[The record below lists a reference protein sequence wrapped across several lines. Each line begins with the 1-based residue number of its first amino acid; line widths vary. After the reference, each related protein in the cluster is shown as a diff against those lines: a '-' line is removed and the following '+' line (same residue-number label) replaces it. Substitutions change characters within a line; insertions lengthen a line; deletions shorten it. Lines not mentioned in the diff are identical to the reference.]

1 MTDKQPL
8 SLVGRRWVLAPTAP
22 LSSGTEGLPAV
33 AVQCLGRRLRGGDPA
48 AWLCPSL
55 EHLHDPFAMLGMQAA
70 VERLQRAVRDQQRV
84 RIVTDYDVD
93 GTTSSLLLQTTLRM
107 LGLSELSY
115 HIPDRFDEG
124 YGFSVAAAK
133 KAAEDGIDLVV
144 TADIGVRDHAAVS
157 AARQAGVDVIVCDHH
172 LPDGGTVPSDA
183 TVVLC
188 PPQPGCTYPNPALA
202 ACGVSLKLAQ
212 ALLADRPRYPAILQ
226 SMLKIAAIGTVA
238 DVVDLGTAENRA
250 IVSLGIASLRA
261 GRHTAGLDALLA
273 VSGVEAASLSSSD
286 LGFRLGPRINAAG
299 RIDSAMEAVE
309 LLLERDPV
317 RARERAERLDQLN
330 RERQA
335 IQKRLVANVL
345 EALPD
350 SPPGFVVAWGPEDE
364 GWHRGVVGIVAARVR
379 DQVHRPAAVV
389 AVQGDSAVGSV
400 RSVPAVHAVEA
411 LDSVRD
417 KLLRY
422 GGHPV
427 AAGFSCKTKDLE
439 EVQARLAAFVEQGED
454 SEALVPELVVDAECP
469 AHALTPALADALE
482 RLAPFGKGN
491 AQPRLLVP
499 GVLPED
505 LRPMGQSGKH
515 LRFRV
520 AGVDAVWWS
529 GDRFARDLQHPV
541 DLVVKLGF
549 NHWRGRKSLRLTV
562 EDARPA
568 VDRPAAN
575 EEPQSA

>member
-1 MTDKQPL
+1 MATRQPL
-8 SLVGRRWVLAPTAP
+8 SFVGKRWVLAQSP
-22 LSSGTEGLPAV
+22 LSPSTIEPLPPV
-33 AVQCLGRRLRGGDPA
+33 AQACLGRRLRGGSA
-48 AWLCPSL
+48 AQWLRPSL
-55 EHLHDPFAMLGMQAA
+55 SHLHDPQEMLGMAAA
-70 VERLQRAVRDQQRV
+70 VDRLRRAVRDRERV

-107 LGLSELSY
+107 LGMREGLSY

-124 YGFSVAAAK
+124 YGFSVRAAQKAAA
-133 KAAEDGIDLVV
+133 DGVSLVI
-144 TADIGVRDHAAVS
+144 TADIGVRDHAAVT
-157 AARQAGVDVIVCDHH
+157 AARSAGVDVIVCDHH
-172 LPDGGTVPSDA
+172 LPDGGTVPEDA
-183 TVVLC
+183 SVVLC
-188 PPQPGCTYPNPALA
+188 PPQPGCDYPNPALA

-212 ALLADRPRYPAILQ
+212 AMLKENPRYEAILR

-250 IVSLGIASLRA
+250 IVSLGLEELRR
-261 GRHTAGLDALLA
+261 GRHTPGLQALLA
-273 VSGVEAASLSSSD
+273 VSGVEPQSMSSSD
-286 LGFRLGPRINAAG
+286 LGFRIGPRINAAG

-317 RARERAERLDQLN
+317 RAEQRAQHLDQLN
-330 RERQA
+330 RDRQG
-335 IQKRLVANVL
+335 IQKRLVAEVL
-345 EALPD
+345 AAVPD
-350 SPPGFVVAWGPEDE
+350 PPPGFVVAWGPEPD

-389 AVQGDSAVGSV
+389 AVQGDTAVGSV
-400 RSVPAVHAVEA
+400 RSVPSVHAVHA

-427 AAGFSCKTKDLE
+427 AAGFSVRTADLP
-439 EVQARLAAFVEQGED
+439 EVSARLAAFVDELD
-454 SEALVPELVVDAECP
+454 ADAALVPELTLDACCP
-469 AHALTPALADALE
+469 AHELTPQLASALE
-482 RLAPFGKGN
+482 QLAPFGKGN
-491 AQPRLLVP
+491 PEPRLLVP

-505 LRPMGQSGKH
+505 LRPMGKSGKH

-520 AGVDAVWWS
+520 AGIDAVWWS

-541 DLVVKLGF
+541 DLAVKLGF
-549 NHWRGRKSLRLTV
+549 NHWRGRRSLRLTV

-568 VDRPAAN
+568 TALPTPDDT
-575 EEPQSA
+575 